1 LKLDSVIRDV
11 SEVNTSG
18 KQCGRYGMGLRVSIQ
33 ERSLFQSGL
42 LEIIACSVGDA
53 IEAEKG
59 GADRLEVIAH
69 YEVGGLTPPTE
80 MVAEIAAKVRI
91 PLRVMLRESEPFEVK
106 DEREIE
112 KLCIAARAFA
122 EIGVDGFVLGF
133 LKDDGKAI
141 NHELTAQVLACAPTV
156 KATFHRAFE
165 ELSDPLAGIY
175 ELKRHRQIDRILTS
189 GGKGEWAD
197 KVKAFSDWQQAALP
211 EIEIL
216 VGGGTDEEV
225 IRLLK
230 PAGIG
235 EFHVGKA
242 VREGQRID
250 GVVVA
255 ERVAE
260 IKELVEKRIV

>member
-1 LKLDSVIRDV
+1 
-11 SEVNTSG
+11 
-18 KQCGRYGMGLRVSIQ
+18 M
-33 ERSLFQSGL
+33 
-42 LEIIACSVGDA
+42 LEIIACSIEDA
-53 IEAEKG
+53 VAAELG
-59 GADRLEVIAH
+59 GADRLEIINN
-69 YEVGGLTPPTE
+69 YEVGGLTPQVE
-80 MVAEIAAKVRI
+80 MVREIAVRVKI
-91 PLRVMLRESEPFEVK
+91 PLRVMLRESEPFEVN

-112 KLCIAARAFA
+112 KLCMAARAFA

-133 LKDDGKAI
+133 LKNGGKAI
-141 NHELTAQVLACAPTV
+141 NHELTAQVLDCGPTV

-175 ELKRHRQIDRILTS
+175 EMKRHRQIDRILTS

-225 IRLLK
+225 IRFLK
-230 PAGIG
+230 PAGIR

-260 IKELVEKRIV
+260 IKELIEKRIV